1 MSERANVRYLLN
13 GVQSCDTL
21 DAEQLPA
28 APLDLAHLERQL
40 IPLLN
45 WVRKLQG
52 KKPIIVPRN

>member
-1 MSERANVRYLLN
+1 MSETSVQYLLKDYAN
-13 GVQSCDTL
+13 SDTL
-21 DAEQLPA
+21 DTEQLPV

-52 KKPIIVPRN
+52 KKPVIVPRG